1 MLRNGDRKTENKRKT
16 RNYRLRQSERTWERT
31 WEIKREGA
39 RERVLNNISALDPIE
54 LHRKS
59 SENINSCNK
68 MLQTAWQ
75 IWCVLFILQQLL
87 RVLIK

>member
-16 RNYRLRQSERTWERT
+16 RNYRLRQSERT